1 MRTQTAE
8 LKKTEPTKQFSIE
21 KFKMISNQIKKQRI
35 LRRFALLS
43 IALIVCL
50 ISYSCLEKSNIPPV
64 YGKIPDANF
73 KTYLKT
79 IVPLAFTPDDKFISN
94 HPSVVSYNE
103 RISVTGGKKINSL
116 SGIEYFTSLT
126 RLDFPGNQLTTL
138 DVSKNTALTVLICGD
153 NQLTTLDVSKNV
165 HLTRLECSNNKL
177 TILDVSKNTNL
188 IELNCYWN
196 QLTALNLGNNEV
208 LERVYCT
215 YNQLTTIDV
224 SKNTALKKLECC
236 NNKLKTLDV
245 SKNTNLLW
253 LYIDLSIKCSHPSI
267 KAFKDRGG
275 NLMNSYITSIP
286 PFTCP

>member
-1 MRTQTAE
+1 MKNNTLTN
-8 LKKTEPTKQFSIE
+8 KKNRITKQFI
-21 KFKMISNQIKKQRI
+21 I
-35 LRRFALLS
+35 LFT
-43 IALIVCL
+43 ALI
-50 ISYSCLEKSNIPPV
+50 ISHICYSCFKENNIPPV
-64 YGKIPDANF
+64 YSEIPDPNF
-73 KTYLKT
+73 KAYLKT
-79 IVPLAFTPDDKFISN
+79 IVPLAFTPDNKFISN

-126 RLDFPGNQLTTL
+126 RLDFPGNKLTTL

-165 HLTRLECSNNKL
+165 NLTRLECSNNQL
-177 TILDVSKNTNL
+177 TILDVSKNANL

-196 QLTALNLGNNEV
+196 QLTTLNLGNNEV

-215 YNQLTTIDV
+215 YNQLTTLDV